1 MQVMA
6 AAALAVALHA
16 ALLLG
21 SWDGASFDS
30 TPAGPTPPAVAHVL
44 VLGVPQNATPV
55 PPALREEPAPPVAK
69 LRPVERPAPS
79 ASQAM
84 ASAQSDDDEY
94 VDSRRLTVRPSPI
107 GDVVLP
113 ELPASDLKA
122 ALKAVM
128 MLFID
133 NTGRVVRIR
142 VESSNLPAD
151 AEFAVQQV
159 FMQAPFHP
167 GSIDGRAVKSRMRIE
182 AGFDAAASSAG
193 APGSADPRRLSRPPG
208 S

>member
-1 MQVMA
+1 MA
-6 AAALAVALHA
+6 AVALAVALHA

-21 SWDGASFDS
+21 TWGGVFLDS
-30 TPAGPTPPAVAHVL
+30 TPAGPTPGAVAHVL
-44 VLGVPQNATPV
+44 VLGAPRNATPV
-55 PPALREEPAPPVAK
+55 PPVREEPAPPVAK

-79 ASQAM
+79 ASQSM
-84 ASAQSDDDEY
+84 ASAPSDDDEY
-94 VDSRRLTVRPSPI
+94 VDPRRLTVRPSPI
-107 GDVVLP
+107 GDIVLP

-128 MLFID
+128 TLFID
-133 NTGRVVRIR
+133 DTGRVVRIR

-159 FMQAPFHP
+159 FMQAPFRP
-167 GSIDGRAVKSRMRIE
+167 GIIDGRAVKSRMRIE
-182 AGFDAAASSAG
+182 VGFDAAASSAG